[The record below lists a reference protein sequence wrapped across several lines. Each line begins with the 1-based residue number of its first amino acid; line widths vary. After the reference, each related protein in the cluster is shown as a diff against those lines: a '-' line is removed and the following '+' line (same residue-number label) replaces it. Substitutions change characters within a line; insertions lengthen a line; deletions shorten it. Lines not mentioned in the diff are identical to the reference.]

1 METLPVIVQLPK
13 TSKLPKDAVSG
24 VMFEHVSIKDIAR
37 RAGVGVSTV
46 SRVLNDHPDTS
57 QRTRDKVLG
66 VIREANYRPNSR
78 ARQLVKN
85 TAETICFILN
95 NRDVINPFHSRVLMG
110 VARYART
117 LSRNVIFMQFDY
129 APDAP
134 PNRLH
139 LPPVIWERG
148 AQDGLVIAG
157 TNYPN
162 FINAVKA
169 LRIPFVVFGNN
180 LVGDVPVQAL
190 HSVWFDN
197 EGGTRK
203 STEYLI
209 ELGHKN
215 IWCVVDTTK
224 PWYARCYEG
233 YRRAMKQHQ
242 LRPRKLDVRI
252 ADSPFNAGVEGA
264 KQLLQLKP
272 RLSAIVAGDDEI
284 ALGMLSGLDQHG
296 VRVPDDV
303 SLVGFDDIEGLKF
316 VRPLLTTVR
325 VDKEKVGEEL
335 AKLLFELLE
344 HRELLPVKRMLPT
357 ELLVRESSARPGKG
371 LCNQL
376 SCHEI

>member
-1 METLPVIVQLPK
+1 
-13 TSKLPKDAVSG
+13 
-24 VMFEHVSIKDIAR
+24 MFEHISIKDIAQ

-46 SRVLNDHPDTS
+46 SRVLNDHPDAS
-57 QRTRDKVLG
+57 RQTRERVLRI
-66 VIREANYRPNSR
+66 IREVNYRPNSR
-78 ARQLVKN
+78 ARQLVKS

-129 APDAP
+129 PPDAP
-134 PNRLH
+134 PNRLI

-148 AQDGLVIAG
+148 ALDGLVIAG

-169 LRIPFVVFGNN
+169 LRLPFVVFGNN
-180 LVGDVPVQAL
+180 LVGDLQIQDL

-197 EGGTRK
+197 EGGTRR

-209 ELGHKN
+209 ELGHQN
-215 IWCVVDTTK
+215 IWCMVDATK
-224 PWYARCYEG
+224 PWYGRCYAG
-233 YRRAMKQHQ
+233 YLQAMEQHQ
-242 LRPRKLDVRI
+242 LRPQKLEVGI
-252 ADSPFNAGVEGA
+252 ENSPFNAGVEGA
-264 KQLLQLKP
+264 KQLLQLKAP
-272 RLSAIVAGDDEI
+272 LTAIVAGDDEI
-284 ALGMLSGLDQHG
+284 ALGVLSVLNQSG

-303 SLVGFDDIEGLKF
+303 SLVGFDDIEELKF

-325 VDKEKVGEEL
+325 VPKEKVGEEL

-344 HRELLPVKRMLPT
+344 HRALPPVKRTVPT

-371 LCNQL
+371 LVATN
-376 SCHEI
+376 

>member
-1 METLPVIVQLPK
+1 
-13 TSKLPKDAVSG
+13 
-24 VMFEHVSIKDIAR
+24 MFEHVSIKDIAR

-46 SRVLNDHPDTS
+46 SRVLNDHPDTN
-57 QRTRDKVLG
+57 QQTRERVLRI
-66 VIREANYRPNSR
+66 IREVNYRPNSR

-117 LSRNVIFMQFDY
+117 LSKNVIFMQFDY
-129 APDAP
+129 PPDAL
-134 PNRLH
+134 PNRLI

-148 AQDGLVIAG
+148 ALDGLVIAG

-162 FINAVKA
+162 FISAVKT

-180 LVGDVPVQAL
+180 LFGDLQIQDL

-209 ELGHKN
+209 ELGHQN
-215 IWCVVDTTK
+215 IWCLVDATK
-224 PWYARCYEG
+224 PWYRRCYDG
-233 YRRAMKQHQ
+233 YCQAMEQHQ
-242 LRPRKLDVRI
+242 LHPQKLDVRI
-252 ADSPFNAGVEGA
+252 EDSPFNAGVEGA
-264 KQLLQLKP
+264 KQLLHLRP
-272 RLSAIVAGDDEI
+272 HLSAIVAGDDEI
-284 ALGMLSGLDQHG
+284 ALGVLSGLSQNG
-296 VRVPDDV
+296 VRVPDDI
-303 SLVGFDDIEGLKF
+303 SLVGFDDIEVLKF

-325 VDKEKVGEEL
+325 VAKEKIGEEL
-335 AKLLFELLE
+335 AKLLFELLQN
-344 HRELLPVKRMLPT
+344 RDLRPVKRTVPT

-371 LCNQL
+371 FGATD
-376 SCHEI
+376 

>member
-1 METLPVIVQLPK
+1 
-13 TSKLPKDAVSG
+13 
-24 VMFEHVSIKDIAR
+24 MFEYVSIRDIAR

-46 SRVLNDHPDTS
+46 SRVLNDHPETS
-57 QRTRDKVLG
+57 QQTREKVLRI
-66 VIREANYRPNSR
+66 IREVNYRPNSR

-117 LSRNVIFMQFDY
+117 LAKNVIFMQFDY
-129 APDAP
+129 PPDAP
-134 PNRLH
+134 PNRLI

-148 AQDGLVIAG
+148 ALDGLVIAG

-180 LVGDVPVQAL
+180 LFGDLQIRDL

-209 ELGHKN
+209 ELGHQN
-215 IWCVVDTTK
+215 IWCLVDTTK
-224 PWYARCYEG
+224 PWYRRCYDG
-233 YRRAMKQHQ
+233 YCQAMEQHQ
-242 LRPRKLDVRI
+242 LRLHKLDVRI
-252 ADSPFNAGVEGA
+252 EDSPFNAGVEGA
-264 KQLLQLKP
+264 KQFLHLQP
-272 RLSAIVAGDDEI
+272 QLSAIVAGDDEI
-284 ALGMLSGLDQHG
+284 ALGVLSGLNQNG

-316 VRPLLTTVR
+316 VRPLLTTIR
-325 VDKEKVGEEL
+325 VDKEKIGEEL
-335 AKLLFELLE
+335 AKLLFELLQN
-344 HRELLPVKRMLPT
+344 RDLPPVKRTVST
-357 ELLVRESSARPGKG
+357 ELLVRESSARPGRG
-371 LCNQL
+371 LGSNGL
-376 SCHEI
+376 SIEVVS